1 MSELTFAKTKIHR
14 HFVPKFIGTLPKLV
28 PVKRFAKALESHN
41 WNRNPHIYKLRIA
54 RNQRVSVRSE
64 RRETYNELAL
74 AMIANA
80 NYSVTHDSIFEVMC
94 STEHLAQLCSQMYK
108 YESGRK
114 SYDPILKAIK
124 DWEKAGLII
133 VSRDKD
139 SESKQYKA
147 QRIWIKPE
155 FFNGLGFSIQE
166 LRQIVLSFKRWM
178 EKKGLRDNYDTIYAK
193 HVLRLAKLNVAS
205 LDNKY
210 SLKKLLTKIKRLV
223 IGDDESLQQEKK
235 HLEKALKH
243 KKALIQSVKHEELPA
258 RNAWVTYQKWKNEQ
272 PFAVVYEFEKRIRC
286 EFPDL
291 AGEQLFITYIK
302 NLPKI

>member
-1 MSELTFAKTKIHR
+1 MSELTFSKTKIHR

-28 PVKRFAKALESHN
+28 PVTRFAKALESHD

-80 NYSVTHDSIFEVMC
+80 NYSVTHDYIFEVMC
-94 STEHLAQLCSQMYK
+94 STEHLAKLCGQLYK
-108 YESGRK
+108 YNSGRR
-114 SYDPILKAIK
+114 SYDPILKAIR
-124 DWEKAGLII
+124 DWESAELI
-133 VSRDKD
+133 VVDRDRN
-139 SESKQYKA
+139 SETKQYKA

-155 FFNGLGFSIQE
+155 FFEGLGFPLKE
-166 LRQIVLSFKRWM
+166 LRQVVLSLRKWM
-178 EKKGLRDNYDTIYAK
+178 EKNGLREKYDSIYAK

-205 LDNKY
+205 LDGKH

-223 IGDDESLQQEKK
+223 VGDESLKQEKK

-243 KKALIQSVKHEELPA
+243 KKALIQSTENKEKPA
-258 RNAWVTYQKWKNEQ
+258 KEAWRIYQSWKNEQ
-272 PFAVVYEFEKRIRC
+272 PFAVVYEFENRIKR
-286 EFPDL
+286 EFPKL

-302 NLPKI
+302 NLPKV